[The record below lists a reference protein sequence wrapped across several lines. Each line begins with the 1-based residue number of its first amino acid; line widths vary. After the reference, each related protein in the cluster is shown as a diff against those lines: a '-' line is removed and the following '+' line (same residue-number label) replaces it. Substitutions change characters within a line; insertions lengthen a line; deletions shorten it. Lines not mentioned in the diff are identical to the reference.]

1 MHCQKT
7 MKNKTLIESLEKIK
21 KENYLVI
28 VEGKKDRTALQSFGI
43 NRIVEL
49 KNRPLFQVIEDINED
64 EVVILTDLDSEGRK
78 LFGKL
83 RYFMQRRGIKIN
95 NKMRNE
101 IFRTKLRN
109 IEGLDSYLK
118 LYCH

>member
-1 MHCQKT
+1 
-7 MKNKTLIESLEKIK
+7 MKNKKLIESIEEIK
-21 KENYLVI
+21 KGNYLVL
-28 VEGKKDRTALQSFGI
+28 VEGKKDRKALQSFGI
-43 NRIVEL
+43 RRIIEL
-49 KNRPLFQVIEDINED
+49 KNRPLFQVVEAINEK
-64 EVVILTDLDSEGRK
+64 EIIILTDLDSEGRK

-83 RYFMQRRGIKIN
+83 RYFMQRKGIKIN

-118 LYCH
+118 LYCC